1 MENKSFEELLKE
13 LESVVNSLENK
24 DISLDDAV
32 KNYEKG
38 LELSKKCYE
47 MFSSVEEKIVK
58 RVDNGEISPFKLEEY
73 GDIYV

>member
-13 LESVVNSLENK
+13 LETVVSSLENK

-47 MFSSVEEKIVK
+47 LFSNVEERIVK
-58 RVDNGEISPFKLEEY
+58 QVNNGEITDFKVEQ
-73 GDIYV
+73 

>member
-24 DISLDDAV
+24 EISLDDAV

-58 RVDNGEISPFKLEEY
+58 RVDDGEISPFKLEE
-73 GDIYV
+73 